1 MRGLSVG
8 AQVGQE
14 SPRVYGWPAT
24 TTGGGGHMEK
34 HRVADSPE
42 PDGGPVIAV
51 VAFLAL
57 VFALGVLVGA
67 VLW

>member
-1 MRGLSVG
+1 
-8 AQVGQE
+8 
-14 SPRVYGWPAT
+14 
-24 TTGGGGHMEK
+24 MEK

>member
-1 MRGLSVG
+1 MNRH
-8 AQVGQE
+8 Q
-14 SPRVYGWPAT
+14 
-24 TTGGGGHMEK
+24 
-34 HRVADSPE
+34 VADSPE

-57 VFALGVLVGA
+57 VFALGLLVGA